1 MSEKEQPSF
10 DMVQMVAN
18 YMEEGLLDNIVSMF
32 KADKTSYSLIG
43 ELITDE
49 RVRVRLGVTAL
60 VEILAEED
68 PDNLP
73 LAGPSLMKAL
83 KNEFPTYRGDAVN
96 LLGIM
101 KYKDALP
108 LLRELTQ
115 DKEESVRQMARE
127 AINDIM
133 ENN

>member
-10 DMVQMVAN
+10 DMVKMLTD

-32 KADKTSYSLIG
+32 KADKTTYALIG
-43 ELITDE
+43 EMITDE

-60 VEILAEED
+60 VEILSEED

-73 LAGPSLMKAL
+73 LAGPSIMKAL
-83 KNEFPTYRGDAVN
+83 KHETPLFRGDAAN

-101 KYKDALP
+101 NYKDALD
-108 LLRELTQ
+108 LLKELTK
-115 DKEESVRQMARE
+115 DEEEVVRQMAQE
-127 AINDIM
+127 AIDDIM
-133 ENN
+133 GK